1 MTKPSHFDLV
11 NQHGAPLCHAV
22 ACRKHTHL
30 RQAHGGIFCPGHL
43 RDINE
48 IRSRI
53 VHVISSLFELQRE
66 VEARREELAFRKI
79 KDPGHER
86 YLRLLENHL
95 AFQYAAMNPN

>member
-1 MTKPSHFDLV
+1 MATKTKENISVKDAMDNLAAIVSIDL
-11 NQHGAPLCHAV
+11 NA
-22 ACRKHTHL
+22 
-30 RQAHGGIFCPGHL
+30 PGHL